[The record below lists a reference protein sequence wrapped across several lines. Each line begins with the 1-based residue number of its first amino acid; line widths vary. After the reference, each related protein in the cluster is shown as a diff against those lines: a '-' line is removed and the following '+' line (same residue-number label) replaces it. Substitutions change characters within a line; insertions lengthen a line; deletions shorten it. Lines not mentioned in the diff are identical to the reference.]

1 MKQFVTKNVNKANP
15 LYKFICTREYVEGA
29 LTKPS
34 PRAISIFTMA
44 ENVFQARRDDWKNCE
59 NPVSKFTERAMKV
72 IEDTYSTMKT
82 CHLKIIMS
90 RFYRA
95 RLHFYARQET
105 RNEIPKNAANIQSS
119 TNASKSTAA
128 KEAFR

>member
-1 MKQFVTKNVNKANP
+1 MKKSIYEGNP
-15 LYKFICTREYVEGA
+15 LYKFINLRDYVQGA
-29 LTKPS
+29 LTRPS
-34 PRAISIFTMA
+34 TRAISMFTMA
-44 ENVFQARRDDWKNCE
+44 EKIFQSRRDDWKNSD
-59 NPVSKFTERAMKV
+59 NAVSKFTERAMKV
-72 IEDTYSTMKT
+72 IEDSYSTMKT
-82 CHLKIIMS
+82 CHLKVIIS

-105 RNEIPKNAANIQSS
+105 RNELPKNAANIQSA